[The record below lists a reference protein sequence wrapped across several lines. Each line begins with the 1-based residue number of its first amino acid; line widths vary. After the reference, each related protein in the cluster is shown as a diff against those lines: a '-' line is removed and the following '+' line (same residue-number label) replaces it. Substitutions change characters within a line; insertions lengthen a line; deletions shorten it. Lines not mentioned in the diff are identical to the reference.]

1 MLKSLEAAQRCA
13 VAADAKKAFEILI
26 LDLRKLTTICDYF
39 VICSGSNT
47 TQVGAI
53 AEEIGQDL
61 AKEGTKPSHVE
72 GATGATWVLMDY
84 GDVVVHIFE
93 EQTRAYY
100 RLEGLWGEAPQVAL
114 AAGPRMFSGSST

>member
-1 MLKSLEAAQRCA
+1 MHNALETAQLCA
-13 VAADAKKAFEILI
+13 EGADSRKAFDILI
-26 LDLRKLTTICDYF
+26 LDLRSLTQIADYF

-53 AEEIGQDL
+53 ADSVGHTL
-61 AKEGTKPSHVE
+61 AQAGIRYSHVE
-72 GATGATWVLMDY
+72 GEKDANWVLMDY

-100 RLEGLWGEAPQVAL
+100 SLEKLWGDP
-114 AAGPRMFSGSST
+114 PRIPVLIQPRELQGASS